1 MKNVSLFQNSDF
13 PQQIVTPKRAALLLD
28 RIMVA
33 LHHALEDSEDGKGR
47 KINDVYRDGHYFGT
61 GSSAATSKTRDK
73 PAKEKPKHLL
83 ETASGMKPKA
93 KTPSVA
99 DYAYYELDD
108 EIEGRS
114 LDKMEPRDNNNTV
127 F

>member
-1 MKNVSLFQNSDF
+1 M
-13 PQQIVTPKRAALLLD
+13 TPKRAALLLD

-61 GSSAATSKTRDK
+61 GSAAASPKSRER
-73 PAKEKPKHLL
+73 PAKEKPHHLGS
-83 ETASGMKPKA
+83 ASGVKPKA